1 MKNNILTT
9 LLYLKNKTKLAL
21 KQVPID
27 VRKEIENEKN
37 VIKQPSPIA
46 DIVKYYWILFLKYI
60 YHINKLL
67 GWITNLWC

>member
-1 MKNNILTT
+1 LKNNILTT

-46 DIVKYYWILFLKYI
+46 DIVKYY
-60 YHINKLL
+60 
-67 GWITNLWC
+67 